1 MQVRIESLVE
11 GAERARGTVIVIDV
25 FRAFSTATI
34 ALARGAQHLILISE
48 PAQALALRNF
58 SQ

>member
-11 GAERARGTVIVIDV
+11 GAERARGTVIVIDI
-25 FRAFSTATI
+25 FRPFSTAAI
-34 ALARGAQHLILISE
+34 ALGRGAQHLILNSE
-48 PAQALALRNF
+48 PAQALALRDF